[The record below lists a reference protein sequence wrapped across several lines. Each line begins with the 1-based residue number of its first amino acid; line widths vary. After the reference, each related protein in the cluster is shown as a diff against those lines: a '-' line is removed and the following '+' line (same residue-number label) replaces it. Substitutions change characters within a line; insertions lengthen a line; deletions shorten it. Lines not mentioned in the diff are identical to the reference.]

1 MMHRSFSIFLI
12 ISWQTQRQAYEP
24 TPVIC
29 VLSPGDPSEAMQL
42 LVGQLY
48 PALQY
53 IDGSVLL
60 QHDLERA
67 HAGTAQAIMVRVS
80 GRSSSDGSS
89 TLSGMENGD
98 DNCVLAAI
106 SIFRFFQ
113 KLHHD
118 EQAMKAAAEAEQQRR
133 ASRKGQKDLSEGA
146 IGAAST
152 RQRLGLSSNQLDSSF
167 SEAMRDT
174 KGKLFRKKHSE
185 FVLPQLSFQVSERA
199 TKDHLLEL
207 GMPLNVVSTREF
219 RNALTAT
226 GALLPGFVAF
236 FGNCL
241 RSNPQITGT
250 ATSAWKREY
259 AAGATHEVYAVDT
272 SPHAFAGENFEGLTF
287 ADAVRYLRQRSS
299 GCVLLG
305 VGIANPSNTHGQQ
318 SQVILNPGSLV
329 LQDAQ
334 NLQRLYVLGTSK
346 TAVDAALSA
355 LPRYHRR
362 AASSREN
369 TSRFKENSGGSSS
382 FLQDGAKRE
391 GHPTIFTPISPK
403 ADVPVLVASL
413 SEVMDSPT
421 QEPDEPVNKRIT
433 VAEKGSKKN
442 KPGFKR
448 TLSHLQSDL
457 PWFVNPAASHV
468 RGATLASM
476 EENQRSEVDSDA
488 QHDGSNGSGR
498 VEHAAAIVLQHLK
511 DTNTAVAALRQAV
524 QTQVASV
531 GASDDVRGS
540 TFDCGQAQSSSPS
553 LQLHGGGLA
562 SAGAG
567 SVGLVAS
574 AEAMLAAATAAVS
587 ALPHRPPQEA
597 PGDAWGQRRA
607 SSISVDN
614 GVSKSSAMG
623 SHAGGQADFDGHIV
637 IDACHASLRSIMAVL
652 VRKAGYN
659 AHTCNKTL
667 IFKLI

>member
-1 MMHRSFSIFLI
+1 MK
-12 ISWQTQRQAYEP
+12 
-24 TPVIC
+24 
-29 VLSPGDPSEAMQL
+29 L

-53 IDGSVLL
+53 IDGSVLR

-80 GRSSSDGSS
+80 GRSSSDGSGS
-89 TLSGMENGD
+89 DNSSSASSSSMGNGD
-98 DNCVLAAI
+98 DNCILAAI

-118 EQAMKAAAEAEQQRR
+118 EQALKAATEAEQQRR
-133 ASRKGQKDLSEGA
+133 ASRLEKKDFGDSNEGA
-146 IGAAST
+146 AGAAST
-152 RQRLGLSSNQLDSSF
+152 RRLSRLGISNIDVDSSF
-167 SEAMRDT
+167 SEAVRDT
-174 KGKLFRKKHSE
+174 KGKLFRKKHAE

-226 GALLPGFVAF
+226 GALLPGFIAF

-259 AAGATHEVYAVDT
+259 AAGASHEVYAVDT
-272 SPHAFAGENFEGLTF
+272 SPLAFAGENFDGMTF
-287 ADAVRYLRQRSS
+287 ADAGRYLRQRSS

-305 VGIANPSNTHGQQ
+305 VGVANPSNTHGQQ

-329 LQDAQ
+329 LQDTQ

-346 TAVDAALSA
+346 TAVDAALEA

-362 AASSREN
+362 VASSRESSMRFQDK
-369 TSRFKENSGGSSS
+369 SRQSS
-382 FLQDGAKRE
+382 FLQDGANRE
-391 GHPTIFTPISPK
+391 GHPTVFAPISPK
-403 ADVPVLVASL
+403 DEVPILVSSL
-413 SEVMDSPT
+413 SEAMESPKLELDVPT
-421 QEPDEPVNKRIT
+421 KKKATVIGKGATKVKPD
-433 VAEKGSKKN
+433 
-442 KPGFKR
+442 FKR
-448 TLSHLQSDL
+448 TLNHMHSEL
-457 PWFVNPAASHV
+457 PWFIDPNASHV
-468 RGATLASM
+468 RRITLASS
-476 EENQRSEVDSDA
+476 EDSQNAEVDSA
-488 QHDGSNGSGR
+488 TPQNGGIGSGR
-498 VEHAAAIVLQHLK
+498 VENAAAIVLQHLK
-511 DTNTAVAALRQAV
+511 DTSTAVAALKQAV
-524 QTQVASV
+524 QTQVATA

-540 TFDCGQAQSSSPS
+540 SVDNLSISSSPPS
-553 LQLHGGGLA
+553 SKPHSGGLA

-567 SVGLVAS
+567 SAGLVAS

-597 PGDAWGQRRA
+597 PGDAWGQRRG
-607 SSISVDN
+607 SSIGSGDGGGN
-614 GVSKSSAMG
+614 SRPSMG

-652 VRKAGYN
+652 VRED
-659 AHTCNKTL
+659 
-667 IFKLI
+667 